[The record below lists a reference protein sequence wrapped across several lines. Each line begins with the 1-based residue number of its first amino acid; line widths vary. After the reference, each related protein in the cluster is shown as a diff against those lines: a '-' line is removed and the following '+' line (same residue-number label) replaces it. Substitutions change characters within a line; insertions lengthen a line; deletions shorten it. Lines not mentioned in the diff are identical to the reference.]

1 LVATQKSIVLSIGL
15 LLANILLVGIMFL
28 PAVFLTMA
36 STGCREGCPMPV
48 VISGIWIAV
57 IAPSVVFVISLVVSI
72 VKFVKHESAVKM
84 AVIGLL
90 GSFGAFWLGVALV
103 FLAQI

>member
-1 LVATQKSIVLSIGL
+1 
-15 LLANILLVGIMFL
+15 
-28 PAVFLTMA
+28 
-36 STGCREGCPMPV
+36 MPV

-84 AVIGLL
+84 TVIGLL

-103 FLAQI
+103 FLPQI